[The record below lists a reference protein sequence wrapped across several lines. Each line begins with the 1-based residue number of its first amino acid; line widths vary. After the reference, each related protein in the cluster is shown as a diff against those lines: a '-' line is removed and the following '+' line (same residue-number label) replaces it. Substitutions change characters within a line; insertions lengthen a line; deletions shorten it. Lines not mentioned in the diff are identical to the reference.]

1 MNENEI
7 EEDSGHFKM
16 RLNDDINNDIEETG
30 IPAAVDEMRLEKINT
45 RVTII
50 SIMIPV
56 LIAIVLVIAYLD
68 IKKRVVQTEDEG
80 SMSFQNLSADL
91 ESRFSSLSL
100 RQASLEEKLTSLV
113 DRNEQSLARIEVKLK
128 KLEETTQALP
138 GSLAA
143 KKDLKAAVA
152 AVEKK
157 MNNITDGFEES
168 QGQLSTSVEQWR
180 AELVQ
185 LRAAL
190 AEADLKLTNISEKVT
205 TVEAEKMD
213 KPAME
218 LALSLEGLKIKQA
231 LKSSID
237 ELSGRLN
244 LLEKEMKSLKS
255 QPAHPPSSP
264 APTPAP
270 LPEAPVQD
278 KPGTGITEETIK
290 E

>member
-7 EEDSGHFKM
+7 EEDSGHFRM
-16 RLNDDINNDIEETG
+16 RLNDDIEETG
-30 IPAAVDEMRLEKINT
+30 IPAAVDEMRLEKIST

-100 RQASLEEKLTSLV
+100 RQARLEEQLTSLV
-113 DRNEQSLARIEVKLK
+113 DRNEQALARIEVKLK

-138 GSLAA
+138 GNLAA
-143 KKDLKAAVA
+143 KKDLKTAVA
-152 AVEKK
+152 DVEKK
-157 MNNITDGFEES
+157 LNNIADGFEES

-190 AEADLKLTNISEKVT
+190 AEADLKMTNMSEKVA

-218 LALSLEGLKIKQA
+218 LALSLEALKIKQA
-231 LKSSID
+231 LKSAID

-244 LLEKEMKSLKS
+244 LIEKDMKSLKN
-255 QPAHPPSSP
+255 QVARPPSSP

-270 LPEAPVQD
+270 SSPEAPVQD
-278 KPGTGITEETIK
+278 QSGTGITEETINN
-290 E
+290 

>member
-16 RLNDDINNDIEETG
+16 RLNDEINDDVEETG
-30 IPAAVDEMRLEKINT
+30 IPAAVDEMRLEKIST

-100 RQASLEEKLTSLV
+100 RQARLEEQLTSLV
-113 DRNEQSLARIEVKLK
+113 NRNEQALARIEVKLK

-138 GSLAA
+138 GDLAA

-152 AVEKK
+152 DVEKK
-157 MNNITDGFEES
+157 LNNIADGFEES
-168 QGQLSTSVEQWR
+168 QGRLTTSVEQWR

-190 AEADLKLTNISEKVT
+190 AEAELKLTNVSEKVA

-255 QPAHPPSSP
+255 QPAPPPSSP

-270 LPEAPVQD
+270 SPQAPVQD
-278 KPGTGITEETIK
+278 KPPGITEETIN

>member
-50 SIMIPV
+50 TIMIPV

-80 SMSFQNLSADL
+80 SMSFQNLSADM

-100 RQASLEEKLTSLV
+100 RQARLEEQLTSLV
-113 DRNEQSLARIEVKLK
+113 DRNEKALARIEVKLK

-138 GSLAA
+138 SDLAA
-143 KKDLKAAVA
+143 KKDLKAVVA
-152 AVEKK
+152 DVEKK
-157 MNNITDGFEES
+157 LNNIADGFEES
-168 QGQLSTSVEQWR
+168 QGRLTTSVEQWR
-180 AELVQ
+180 AEVVQ

-190 AEADLKLTNISEKVT
+190 TEADLKLTNVSEKVAT
-205 TVEAEKMD
+205 LEAEKMD

-218 LALSLEGLKIKQA
+218 LALSLEGLKIKQS

-255 QPAHPPSSP
+255 EPAMPPSSP

-270 LPEAPVQD
+270 SHEAPVQD
-278 KPGTGITEETIK
+278 KSGTGITEETIK
-290 E
+290 N